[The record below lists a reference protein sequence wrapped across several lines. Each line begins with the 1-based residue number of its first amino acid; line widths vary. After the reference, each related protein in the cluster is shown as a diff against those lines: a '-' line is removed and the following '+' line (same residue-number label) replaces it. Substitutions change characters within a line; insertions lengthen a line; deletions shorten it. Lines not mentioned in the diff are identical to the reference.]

1 MIVEFPKL
9 EKWQADLF
17 DYYLQHKTGKWC
29 IVKSL
34 RQIGKSTVA
43 QLLLMYSALTNDNSV
58 CMCVSPILSQSRK
71 MYEDIV
77 RNFNK
82 LITKNNGSS
91 LEITTINGS
100 KILFKSAEQYDGIR
114 GITIKNG
121 GIVVVDEAAYVKDDV
136 YYSIIVPTTNVY
148 NASIFV
154 FSTPK
159 FKSGFFYDLYTQG
172 LMDDAKVK
180 SFNWCTYDTSKY
192 LGYDTLSIYRERLP
206 KLSFQ
211 SEFLGE
217 FIDGEGTVF
226 TDFKQTI
233 KDTTLTPH
241 LPIVIGIDWGTGT
254 GSDYTVLTVAQL
266 VDGVVIITEQIAFN
280 DKNAQQTIDYI
291 KLTVEA
297 LKSKINSEITVVV
310 EKNSIGNV
318 YYQLLYEALDEDTQV
333 VLFNTTN
340 KTKDKIIKQLQV
352 LFETNRIIIPNDSK
366 LINELS
372 AYECKI
378 NTNGTPTY
386 NAPIGL
392 HDDRVMSLCFCVN
405 QMYNELC

>member
-1 MIVEFPKL
+1 MIVGFPKF

-17 DYYLQHKTGKWC
+17 DYYLNNKTGKW
-29 IVKSL
+29 IIIKSL
-34 RQIGKSTVA
+34 RQVGKSTVA
-43 QLLLMYSALTNDNSV
+43 QLLLMYAALTNDNSV
-58 CMCVSPILSQSRK
+58 SMCVSPILSQSRK
-71 MYEDIV
+71 MYEDII

-82 LITKNNGSS
+82 VITKNNGSS
-91 LEITTINGS
+91 LEITTINNS

-121 GIVVVDEAAYVKDDV
+121 GISVIDEAAYVKDDV

-148 NASIFV
+148 NADIFI

-159 FKSGFFYDLYTQG
+159 FKSGFFYNLYMQG
-172 LMDDAKVK
+172 LSDDNKIK
-180 SFNWCTYDTSKY
+180 SFDWCKYDTSKY
-192 LGYDTLSIYRERLP
+192 LDAGTLDMYSERMP

-226 TDFKQTI
+226 TDFKSNI
-233 KDTTLTPH
+233 HDTTLTPH
-241 LPIVIGIDWGTGT
+241 LPAIIGIDWSAGTGA
-254 GSDYTVLTVAQL
+254 DYTVLTIGQV
-266 VDGVVIITEQIAFN
+266 VDGVVNITQQMAFN

-291 KLTVEA
+291 KLTVDT
-297 LKSKINSEITVVV
+297 LKSQINSEITVVV

-318 YYQLLYEALDEDTQV
+318 YYQLLYEALDDDVQLI
-333 VLFNTTN
+333 LFNTTN
-340 KTKDKIIKQLQV
+340 KSKDKIVKQLQV
-352 LFETNRIIIPNDSK
+352 LFETNRINIPNDSK

-378 NTNGTPTY
+378 NNNGVAIY
-386 NAPIGL
+386 NAPAGL
-392 HDDRVMSLCFCVN
+392 HDDRVMSLCFVVN
-405 QMYNELC
+405 QIYNEIC